1 MIGLRKCT
9 KPPQQR
15 WGPAG
20 TDPVPFG
27 VMGYTCFE
35 IEETEGVAH
44 LILSRPD
51 ERNSMIPA
59 FWTELPEIVDELS
72 DSGRTRVLV
81 ISSTGKHF
89 CAGMDLSVFTTGSNL
104 GNNDGPA
111 TGNTSKEVGRQR
123 AVLRKNVRH
132 LQRTFSCLEEAR
144 MPVLAAIQGGAV
156 GGAVDFV
163 TAADCRYAT
172 DDAWFCIQEI
182 NIGMTADV
190 GTLQR
195 LPKLIPEGVVRE
207 LAYTGARMPAARAK
221 EVGLVNEVYADQ
233 ETMLSAVHEIAAEIA
248 SKSPLAIQ
256 GTKESIIYSRDHSVA
271 ESLDFISLWQ
281 TGMFQ
286 PADMMEAFN
295 AQAEKRDAVFD
306 DLNEQRRGL

>member
-1 MIGLRKCT
+1 
-9 KPPQQR
+9 
-15 WGPAG
+15 
-20 TDPVPFG
+20 
-27 VMGYTCFE
+27 MGYTCFE
-35 IEETEGVAH
+35 LEETEGVAH

-51 ERNSMIPA
+51 ELNSMIPS

-72 DSGRTRVLV
+72 DSGRARVLV

-89 CAGMDLSVFTTGSNL
+89 SAGMDLSVFTGGSNIVDS
-104 GNNDGPA
+104 GDAEPGHPSN
-111 TGNTSKEVGRQR
+111 EVGRRR
-123 AVLRKNVRH
+123 AVLRRNVLH
-132 LQRTFSCLEEAR
+132 LQRAFSCLEEAR
-144 MPVLAAIQGGAV
+144 MPVLAAVQGGAV
-156 GGAVDFV
+156 GGAVDMV

-172 DDAWFCIQEI
+172 EDAWFCIQEI

-195 LPKLIPEGVVRE
+195 LPKLIPDGVVRE
-207 LAYTGARMPAARAK
+207 FAYTGARMSAARAK

-233 ETMLSAVHEIAAEIA
+233 ETMLAAVHEIAAEIA

-256 GTKESIIYSRDHSVA
+256 GTKESILYARDHSVA

-281 TGMFQ
+281 TGMFH
-286 PADMMEAFN
+286 PTDMMESFK
-295 AQAEKRDAVFD
+295 AQADKRNPVFN

>member
-1 MIGLRKCT
+1 
-9 KPPQQR
+9 
-15 WGPAG
+15 
-20 TDPVPFG
+20 
-27 VMGYTCFE
+27 MGYTCFE

-51 ERNSMIPA
+51 ELNSMIPA

-72 DSGRTRVLV
+72 DSGRARVLV

-89 CAGMDLSVFTTGSNL
+89 SAGMDLSVFTGGSNIA
-104 GNNDGPA
+104 DSDAAAPA
-111 TGNTSKEVGRQR
+111 RDSTEIGRRR
-123 AVLRKNVRH
+123 AVLRRNVLH

-144 MPVLAAIQGGAV
+144 MPVLVAVQGGAV
-156 GGAVDFV
+156 GGAVDMV

-195 LPKLIPEGVVRE
+195 LPKLIPDGVVRE

-221 EVGLVNEVYADQ
+221 EVGLVNEVYPDQ
-233 ETMLSAVHEIAAEIA
+233 ETMLDAVHEIAAQIA
-248 SKSPLAIQ
+248 RKSPLAIQ
-256 GTKESIIYSRDHSVA
+256 GTKESILYARDHSVA

-281 TGMFQ
+281 TGMFH
-286 PADMMEAFN
+286 PADMMESFE
-295 AQAEKRDAVFD
+295 AQADNRNPVFD